1 MTTSQGLT
9 SQNALSQSSLSLGPT
24 PNARQTSTL
33 FENDAT
39 QTRFDNNSF
48 VSVYQEDTLENE
60 SSVNHSAPSVDIV
73 IVSSDMW
80 SAAYREAVD
89 SLGRDINVTI
99 LKGENVAHLFTQ
111 LEELDQEATKESA
124 FRKGVKYLHSLQVP
138 LEKFKLAL
146 DLASPLS
153 NIEPTAATVFGV
165 IRSVTAVSSSE

>member
-1 MTTSQGLT
+1 
-9 SQNALSQSSLSLGPT
+9 
-24 PNARQTSTL
+24 
-33 FENDAT
+33 
-39 QTRFDNNSF
+39 
-48 VSVYQEDTLENE
+48 
-60 SSVNHSAPSVDIV
+60 
-73 IVSSDMW
+73 MW

-89 SLGRDINVTI
+89 SLGKDINVTI
-99 LKGENVAHLFTQ
+99 LKGENVAHLFAQ

-165 IRSVTAVSSSE
+165 VRSVTAVSSSK